1 MVTTNSAADFDD
13 ESMEQN
19 LQSLDRFQ
27 YVDPDQNDLASHNTI
42 NNTFHSTEKVKG
54 TSKYVDVANDNKNV
68 QIVKNVNIPPKQLK
82 NQYVSSLS
90 KCQFNYKFI
99 LVGNSSV
106 GKTSLTTRC
115 VFNEFNENSAN
126 SRVCQVVSMPPYN
139 IEGT

>member
-1 MVTTNSAADFDD
+1 M
-13 ESMEQN
+13 
-19 LQSLDRFQ
+19 
-27 YVDPDQNDLASHNTI
+27 
-42 NNTFHSTEKVKG
+42 KG

-139 IEGT
+139 IEGTQDWAQVQIWDTLGQEKFHSLAPLFFRRAVGAFLVYDVSDRESFDSLDLWH